1 MARDTRHEVVAKMWA
16 TRQATRLTSHR
27 WACVG
32 AMDAVISHDHEVRTP
47 QRGFDVTSSLNVK
60 ISVNST
66 MDIQPHGASDVETHD
81 SRAQLAPSRQ
91 EKWKMPGDKRFEIW
105 IVNGPIPVVIPEPVK
120 P

>member
-1 MARDTRHEVVAKMWA
+1 MILDIFTKPETVTCVLCRARVSIKKGDKARFFNH
-16 TRQATRLTSHR
+16 
-27 WACVG
+27 
-32 AMDAVISHDHEVRTP
+32 ISHDHEVRTP